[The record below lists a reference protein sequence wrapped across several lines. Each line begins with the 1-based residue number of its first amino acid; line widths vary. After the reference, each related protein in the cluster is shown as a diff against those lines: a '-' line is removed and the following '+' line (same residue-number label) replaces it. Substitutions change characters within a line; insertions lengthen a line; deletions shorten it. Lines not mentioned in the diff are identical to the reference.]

1 MDYIGRLQDVIRR
14 LHGCESEHVST
25 VPVTEMFNSQI
36 VWQGDVEVF
45 TVRSHPQA
53 QRCYAW
59 AYQGDDSKE
68 HYTAVLELPP
78 VKSAQ
83 DAVKAAIVAGFKNE
97 KT

>member
-1 MDYIGRLQDVIRR
+1 MGNISQLQDVIRR
-14 LHGCESEHVST
+14 LHGCESEHTGT
-25 VPVTEMFNSQI
+25 VPVTETFNGQV
-36 VWQGDVEVF
+36 VWQGEVEAF
-45 TVRSHPQA
+45 ALQGHPKA

-83 DAVKAAIVAGFKNE
+83 DAVRAAIVAGFKNE